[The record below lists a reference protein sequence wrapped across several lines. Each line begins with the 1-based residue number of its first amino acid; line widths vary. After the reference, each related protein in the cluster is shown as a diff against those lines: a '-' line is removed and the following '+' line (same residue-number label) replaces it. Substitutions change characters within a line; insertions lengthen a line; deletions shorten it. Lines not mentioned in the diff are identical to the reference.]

1 LLLVLAACG
10 GGNSTNNQSNNQ
22 IPPAPQFSTV
32 QVNVGDSPS
41 DRVMA
46 FATNITSM
54 TLNNSNGTTTMMH
67 LAGTMQPI
75 NVLSIPQGTYT
86 AASITMSST
95 VVTFMD
101 PTTHTIMQKTVARPS
116 TANVSFSSPMTLGS
130 TPMMVSFDMDMSNSV
145 AIDSL

>member
-1 LLLVLAACG
+1 
-10 GGNSTNNQSNNQ
+10 
-22 IPPAPQFSTV
+22 V

-54 TLNNSNGTTTMMH
+54 TLNNSNGTTTPVISGSTPMEMMH